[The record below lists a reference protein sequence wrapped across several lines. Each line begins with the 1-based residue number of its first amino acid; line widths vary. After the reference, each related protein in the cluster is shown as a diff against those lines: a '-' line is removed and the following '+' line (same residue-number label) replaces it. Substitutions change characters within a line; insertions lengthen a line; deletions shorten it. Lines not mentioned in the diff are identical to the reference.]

1 MLKTEIQSIYRKK
14 SGMWRI
20 LFVMIVTGLMLSSC
34 LTCETKEYIFTLTG
48 KNSGKL
54 TIRYNNIFS
63 NSLDSIGEIAS
74 DYDELVNMWLKGEKI
89 ERDFPKAKKI
99 KKRLYEA
106 NGVLNG
112 EVTMEFDNLEDV
124 RLFRFNNSGPY
135 IFSTSAFNDDG
146 EVFRTTNGI
155 YGNDNTPVIFWNEEE
170 TSLRL
175 TTRIA
180 VPDSTTVSM
189 LDTWKAHKK

>member
-1 MLKTEIQSIYRKK
+1 
-14 SGMWRI
+14 MWRSI
-20 LFVMIVTGLMLSSC
+20 FLMAFIGLMLSSC
-34 LTCETKEYIFTLTG
+34 LTCETKEYIFTMTG

-63 NSLDSIGEIAS
+63 NSLDSIGEINS
-74 DYDELVNMWLKGEKI
+74 DYDELINMWLKGEKI

-99 KKRLYEA
+99 KKRLFEA

-124 RLFRFNNSGPY
+124 RLFRYNNSGPLM
-135 IFSTSAFNDDG
+135 FSTTAFNDDG
-146 EVFRTTNGI
+146 ETFRTSNGT
-155 YGNDNTPVIFWNEEE
+155 YANDNTPVIFWNEEE
-170 TSLRL
+170 SSLRI

-180 VPDSTTVSM
+180 APDSTTVS
-189 LDTWKAHKK
+189 LLEVWKNKMF

>member
-1 MLKTEIQSIYRKK
+1 
-14 SGMWRI
+14 MWRTI
-20 LFVMIVTGLMLSSC
+20 LLMAFTGLMLSSC

-54 TIRYNNIFS
+54 TIRYYNIFS
-63 NSLDSIGEIAS
+63 NSLDSLGEINS
-74 DYDELVNMWLKGEKI
+74 DYDELANMWLYGEKI

-99 KKRLYEA
+99 KKRLFEA

-124 RLFRFNNSGPY
+124 RLFRFNDSGPY
-135 IFSTSAFNDDG
+135 IFSTTAFNDDG

-155 YGNDNTPVIFWNEEE
+155 YGNDYTPVIFWDENE
-170 TSLRL
+170 TSLRF

-180 VPDSTTVSM
+180 VPDSTTIS
-189 LDTWKAHKK
+189 LLETWKMNQK

>member
-1 MLKTEIQSIYRKK
+1 MRKSEIQTINRKK
-14 SGMWRI
+14 TGMWRI
-20 LFVMIVTGLMLSSC
+20 LVIMVFTGLMLSSC

-63 NSLDSIGEIAS
+63 NSLDSLGEIAS

-146 EVFRTTNGI
+146 EVFRTTNGA
-155 YGNDNTPVIFWNEEE
+155 YGNDNTPVIFWNEDE
-170 TSLRL
+170 TSLRF

-189 LDTWKAHKK
+189 LDTWKSHQK